1 MNAPSYGPSP
11 AAHSASGRSRWRRI
25 SLESKEGP
33 LTTKLPPPRDIA
45 KHYNRLLQDLE
56 GEYIQQRWGD
66 SEIKRRHYRQTELAL
81 RHALEQL
88 TSLGDVLE
96 IGCGPAVW
104 TPLFLSEARS
114 VSLLDISEE
123 MLKQARARMASID
136 NGRHAEKVRY
146 THGDFIEVDVE
157 RGAYDTIV
165 SARAFEYM
173 SNKQAFVDKCFSVL
187 RPGGTLILVT
197 KNRNWYDLKR
207 STRVLT
213 QLPADQIP
221 VERAMQLDPVGWRN
235 ALAMLARAG
244 FSQRAAYPVIIGS
257 YDLPLFPRA
266 PGLAIADLLHR
277 VAYPRQF
284 DSFVRALDPLT
295 ESFLVV
301 GTRKD

>member
-1 MNAPSYGPSP
+1 MTTD
-11 AAHSASGRSRWRRI
+11 
-25 SLESKEGP
+25 EGS

-45 KHYNRLLQDLE
+45 DHYNRLLQDLE

-66 SEIKRRHYRQTELAL
+66 SEIKRRHFRQTELAIG
-81 RHALEQL
+81 RALEQL
-88 TSLGDVLE
+88 GSIGDVLE

-104 TPLFLSEARS
+104 TPLFISDARS

-123 MLKQARARMASID
+123 MLKQARTRIATLGDGKNA
-136 NGRHAEKVRY
+136 AKVRY
-146 THGDFIEVDVE
+146 THGDFIEVEVAKA
-157 RGAYDTIV
+157 AYDTIV

-207 STRVLT
+207 STRVLNR
-213 QLPADQIP
+213 LPADQIP
-221 VERAMQLDPVGWRN
+221 VERAMQLDLVGWRDT
-235 ALAMLARAG
+235 LAMLARAG
-244 FSQRAAYPVIIGS
+244 FSERAAYPVIIGS
-257 YDLPLFPRA
+257 YDFPLFSRR

-277 VAYPRQF
+277 VAYRRQL
-284 DSFVRALDPLT
+284 DSVVRVLDPLT